1 MLSIDHCDLWQK
13 VLLIIEKQVS
23 KAAFETWLKPT
34 RPLRFDYDTLVIKVP
49 NGFAKDWLEA
59 RYCNMIKE
67 SLKKVTNQELGLAFV
82 LPDSVEPLSNQG
94 VAGAGHTFPPSL
106 NPRYTFETFVVGS
119 SNKFAHA
126 AALAAAGLQAQYSNP
141 LFIYGGVGLGKTH
154 LIQAVGNLAVQN
166 NPGTKVLYVSA
177 ERFVNELLNSIR
189 DDMTVNFRDKYRSLD
204 MLIIDD
210 VHFLAGKE
218 RTQEE
223 LFHTFNALYEAN
235 QQIIISSAQP
245 PREIPVLAES
255 LRSRFE
261 GGLMAEIKL
270 PDIETRTTILQ
281 KRIQFEN
288 LQIPDDVINYIAEQ
302 FHANIRE
309 LQGALTKVILYAS
322 VAQRQISLDLAGE
335 ALQY

>member
-1 MLSIDHCDLWQK
+1 MSIDHC
-13 VLLIIEKQVS
+13 
-23 KAAFETWLKPT
+23 
-34 RPLRFDYDTLVIKVP
+34 
-49 NGFAKDWLEA
+49 
-59 RYCNMIKE
+59 
-67 SLKKVTNQELGLAFV
+67 
-82 LPDSVEPLSNQG
+82 
-94 VAGAGHTFPPSL
+94 AGYTFPPSL

-154 LIQAVGNLAVQN
+154 LIQAVGNLALQN

-177 ERFVNELLNSIR
+177 EGFVNELINAIR
-189 DDMTVNFRDKYRSLD
+189 DDMTVYFRDKYRGLD

-210 VHFLAGKE
+210 VHFLAGRE

-245 PREIPVLAES
+245 PGEIPVLAES

-261 GGLMAEIKL
+261 GGLMAEIKH

-302 FHANIRE
+302 LHANIRE
-309 LQGALTKVILYAS
+309 LQGALTKVIFYAS
-322 VAQRQISLDLAGE
+322 VAQRPISLGLAGE